1 MKKLLLTI
9 ACALAAS
16 TAAFAQDAETI
27 TTGENGTLTIADN
40 FLVNT
45 SRVPKQVTTSAEA
58 SAEWTV
64 ADNAVVQYVSYRAS
78 LAKTDYL
85 QILATKGAYLQFTLP
100 EYNCTAFTVH
110 STGSVVK
117 GEFGVY
123 AGDAAEPFYTIVVT
137 SANRNGAIEVS
148 VPEEYQ
154 AAGTVYRIVN
164 LKGGK
169 DVTDPGKEDDRGGAD
184 NNYRLQMTGITYV
197 CTPKVEETPW
207 AAPTLADYDFDAENG
222 NVYVRNGQTIRFN
235 CEEGA
240 TVSGTITYKKKVDGE
255 VKNVTEEFEN
265 SEFTFNGDEVSQNAL
280 ITVKATASG
289 SGHSDSEQATW
300 IFKFNQVKKLFLL
313 NQEKAFVDVVDGR
326 GSATFTYDMTVLNFS
341 ALTYPITVTAT
352 LTNIETS
359 EVKSETITLN
369 PEDYA
374 APAPE
379 DGDVAPLYPDHLTGT
394 IIVKAD
400 AGNYKASLVADC
412 VSFKNTPLMMAN
424 GAAEK
429 EIEITKKT
437 TTGIT
442 DIEAEDSDA
451 EAVYYNLNGVRVQPA
466 QGMGLV
472 IRVAGGKATK
482 VII

>member
-169 DVTDPGKEDDRGGAD
+169 DVTDPGKEEYRG
-184 NNYRLQMTGITYV
+184 
-197 CTPKVEETPW
+197 
-207 AAPTLADYDFDAENG
+207 
-222 NVYVRNGQTIRFN
+222 
-235 CEEGA
+235 
-240 TVSGTITYKKKVDGE
+240 
-255 VKNVTEEFEN
+255 
-265 SEFTFNGDEVSQNAL
+265 
-280 ITVKATASG
+280 
-289 SGHSDSEQATW
+289 
-300 IFKFNQVKKLFLL
+300 
-313 NQEKAFVDVVDGR
+313 
-326 GSATFTYDMTVLNFS
+326 
-341 ALTYPITVTAT
+341 
-352 LTNIETS
+352 
-359 EVKSETITLN
+359 
-369 PEDYA
+369 
-374 APAPE
+374 
-379 DGDVAPLYPDHLTGT
+379 
-394 IIVKAD
+394 
-400 AGNYKASLVADC
+400 
-412 VSFKNTPLMMAN
+412 
-424 GAAEK
+424 
-429 EIEITKKT
+429 
-437 TTGIT
+437 
-442 DIEAEDSDA
+442 
-451 EAVYYNLNGVRVQPA
+451 
-466 QGMGLV
+466 
-472 IRVAGGKATK
+472 
-482 VII
+482 